1 MNQLA
6 SSVEQTEDQFL
17 VGVYHRYPLVLASG
31 QGCYVFDTQGCKY
44 LDAITGVGV
53 NALGHA
59 HPKILSVLVEQACQ
73 AVHLSNLYYHPYQ
86 GQLAERLCALS
97 GLDRAFFC
105 STGTEAMEAA
115 LKAAR
120 ARGTKL
126 GKTEFVAIERSFH
139 GRTVGSLAVTGQ
151 PKYRAPFEPLTPAT
165 TFVTANDLEQLEAA
179 VSNRIAAIVLEPILG
194 EGGIVPLSDA
204 FLQRARELATQHGAL
219 LIADEI
225 QCGLG
230 RTGRVFAY
238 EWAGIRPDI
247 VTIAKP
253 LAAGLPLGATL
264 FTEEAAAALE
274 PGSHGTTFGGG
285 PLACRVALEFLNQME
300 SLLPHVRQVGMYL
313 SEELTR
319 LWGRYGWLR
328 EIRGRGLMLGLQL
341 DRPARPIVER
351 AIEHG
356 LLANATQETVLRMLP
371 PYILEWEQADEVVR
385 TLDRVF
391 SEA

>member
-1 MNQLA
+1 MNQLTC
-6 SSVEQTEDQFL
+6 SVEQTEDQFL

-31 QGCYVFDTQGCKY
+31 QGCYLFDTQGRRF
-44 LDAITGVGV
+44 LDAVTGVGV

-59 HPKILSVLVEQACQ
+59 HPKILSVLIEQACQ
-73 AVHLSNLYYHPYQ
+73 GVHFSNLYYHPYQ
-86 GQLAERLCALS
+86 AQLAERLCALS

-105 STGTEAMEAA
+105 STGTEAVEAA

-120 ARGTKL
+120 ARGTTL

-139 GRTVGSLAVTGQ
+139 GRTMGSLAVTGQ
-151 PKYRAPFEPLTPAT
+151 PKYRKPFEPFTPTT
-165 TFVTANDLEQLEAA
+165 TFIAANNLEQLEQA
-179 VSNRIAAIVLEPILG
+179 VNRKTAAIVLEPILG
-194 EGGIVPLSDA
+194 EGGIIPLSHA
-204 FLQRARELATQHGAL
+204 FLHRARELATQYGAL

-247 VTIAKP
+247 VTVAKP
-253 LAAGLPLGATL
+253 LAAGLPLGAAL

-274 PGSHGTTFGGG
+274 LGSHGTTFGGG

-300 SLLPHVRQVGMYL
+300 SLLPHVRQMGSYL

-319 LWGRYGWLR
+319 VWGRYSWVR
-328 EIRGRGLMLGLQL
+328 EIRGRGMMLGLQL
-341 DRPARPIVER
+341 DRPARPLVER
-351 AIEHG
+351 AISHG
-356 LLANATQETVLRMLP
+356 LLANATQETVLRLLP
-371 PYILEWEQADEVVR
+371 PYILEWEQADELVR

-391 SEA
+391 KEA